1 MGVEFFKNVLCI
13 YWDAHLGLSFDL
25 LIWCITLIDLHI
37 LKNPCILQIKPTW
50 SWYMILF
57 VCYGLCLLEF
67 HWAFLHLCSSELL
80 ACNFIFFLCHLCV
93 VVISGLWWPRGMSFG
108 VFLPLLCVKLLQ
120 LCLTF
125 YTSMDCS
132 PPGSSVHGF
141 PRQENWSGLP
151 FLSPGNIPN
160 PVIKPMSLVSP
171 ALTGG
176 LFSIVSTWEA
186 PHPSSSWH

>member
-1 MGVEFFKNVLCI
+1 
-13 YWDAHLGLSFDL
+13 
-25 LIWCITLIDLHI
+25 
-37 LKNPCILQIKPTW
+37 
-50 SWYMILF
+50 MILF

-67 HWAFLHLCSSELL
+67 RWAFLHLCSSELL

-93 VVISGLWWPRGMSFG
+93 VVVSGWWWPCGMSFG

-125 YTSMDCS
+125 YTLMDCS

-151 FLSPGNIPN
+151 FLSPVDLPDPGIE
-160 PVIKPMSLVSP
+160 PVSLSGTGRQIFYHRAMRVAWICLYAKLNDSGDGLYLFITFSSP
-171 ALTGG
+171 SLLRQCKYMTLT
-176 LFSIVSTWEA
+176 
-186 PHPSSSWH
+186 